1 MLPDLI
7 SCQTSQASTAGPM
20 PNAESSSQASPFSRT
35 HSWLLEPLSG
45 QLSSH
50 TPNSYFR
57 PPSTARALLMRNASG
72 RCCFSPA
79 STSCLSCF
87 GPTWPLLPGW
97 QHGPREAPTSSV
109 NSLQSSSCSSEGALS
124 HGPVD
129 LVTPLLNVPQVLFRH
144 PASAAEPFHQLTMSP
159 LQPPSLSPCH
169 PAPQRTAGSASL
181 VPHSPP
187 AHCLSSFLGHCER
200 LCGPPVHATFS
211 RKGQLIFLIV
221 QCALLQSPAVLWLS
235 CGCHSCI
242 HLSCSLQFPGG

>member
-1 MLPDLI
+1 
-7 SCQTSQASTAGPM
+7 M
-20 PNAESSSQASPFSRT
+20 PNAESFFQASPFSRT

-50 TPNSYFR
+50 TPNSHFR
-57 PPSTARALLMRNASG
+57 LPSTARALLMRNASG
-72 RCCFSPA
+72 WCCFSPA

-97 QHGPREAPTSSV
+97 QHGPREAPTSSI

-144 PASAAEPFHQLTMSP
+144 PASAAEPFHQLTMLP

-169 PAPQRTAGSASL
+169 PAPHHTAALRPLCHTRLQPTASL
-181 VPHSPP
+181 PPWPP
-187 AHCLSSFLGHCER
+187 ATER

-221 QCALLQSPAVLWLS
+221 QCALLQPPTVLWLS